1 MASVDSQ
8 DSVDVKEERH
18 SPTSLAGGSDN
29 GSSPGS
35 PESGETQ
42 ENGAALGAEWLAL
55 RLHELQEP
63 RRGATAAAASVLPVS
78 NVVEQCVVCGD
89 RASGRHYGA
98 VSCEGCKGFFKR
110 SIRKQLAYTCR
121 GSRDCQV
128 TKHHRNRCQYC
139 RLHKCL
145 SMGMRADSVQS
156 ERKPSADSAGRCEKG
171 ASTLLT
177 SVGGLSSHAVNMAH
191 RQMPHATGLAQHEQQ
206 NSKASGNKDGPI
218 PVGTNWAPWD
228 EDGEDQAAD
237 EESYSRSRLSPSS
250 GPLIS
255 EEQALFRVTL
265 PTTPLGGALNVHY
278 VCESASRI
286 LFRSLLWT
294 RTLPAFEELPASLQL
309 ALVQSAWSE
318 IFTLGLLQCAEQMQ
332 LSTLLST
339 VATHLNAKGGPAS
352 DIMGSSQRAQVS
364 EHVASLQRLLTAA
377 QRLQPDDQEYA
388 LLKSLV
394 LFCPDRPGLGSE
406 WCTRLEQLQERT
418 CRELELHSGGTG
430 GAWSGGRAHRLLL
443 QLAPLRA
450 LQPSL
455 TEDLFFAGLIGSVRI
470 GSILPFILRM
480 DPQQLERG
488 MKSDAVS

>member
-1 MASVDSQ
+1 M
-8 DSVDVKEERH
+8 
-18 SPTSLAGGSDN
+18 
-29 GSSPGS
+29 
-35 PESGETQ
+35 
-42 ENGAALGAEWLAL
+42 
-55 RLHELQEP
+55 
-63 RRGATAAAASVLPVS
+63 
-78 NVVEQCVVCGD
+78 
-89 RASGRHYGA
+89 
-98 VSCEGCKGFFKR
+98 
-110 SIRKQLAYTCR
+110 
-121 GSRDCQV
+121 
-128 TKHHRNRCQYC
+128 
-139 RLHKCL
+139 
-145 SMGMRADSVQS
+145 
-156 ERKPSADSAGRCEKG
+156 
-171 ASTLLT
+171 
-177 SVGGLSSHAVNMAH
+177 
-191 RQMPHATGLAQHEQQ
+191 
-206 NSKASGNKDGPI
+206 SGNKDGPNAI
-218 PVGTNWAPWD
+218 GSSWASWD

-237 EESYSRSRLSPSS
+237 EESYSRSRLSPAA

-255 EEQALFRVTL
+255 EEQALFHVTL

-309 ALVQSAWSE
+309 TLVESAWSE

-339 VATHLNAKGGPAS
+339 VLSHLNAKGGPAS

-364 EHVASLQRLLTAA
+364 EHVAALQRLLSAT

-394 LFCPDRPGLGSE
+394 LFCPGLCGNVQTDRRWGRE
-406 WCTRLEQLQERT
+406 WCARLERLQERT